1 MSDGRAERDQVVREN
16 EALRRRVAALEAEA
30 ERCKAIPQSI
40 GDAVKFPDENP
51 SPVLRFAA
59 DGTLLY
65 ANASSTALLDRW
77 RCQIGGQPPHEV
89 RRTIIE
95 ALATGTNREI
105 EAGVGGIVY
114 ALALVPV
121 HGADYLNVYGSDI
134 TVRKKAADALR
145 ESEARNRATLYS
157 IGDAVIAVAADGCI
171 VQMNPVAEKLTG
183 WTEPEALGKPLAE
196 VFRIVNE
203 ETRAVVESPVERV
216 LREGVVVGLANHTLL
231 IAKDS
236 TERPIADSGAPIR
249 NEKGETTGVVL
260 VFRDQTEE
268 RRAERELRA
277 TEEQFRTFFDNAPI
291 GKCMTAP
298 EGRLLRVNPALSA
311 MLGYSVE
318 ELQTLS
324 FGPITHPDDLAETQK
339 AVRALLAG
347 ERDIWAMDKRFLAK
361 DGRPV
366 WTHVTTRLQRDDQ
379 GKPLHLLTHIQDIT
393 ERRATEARLVER
405 ETQFRATFE
414 QAAVGIAHVGLE
426 GAWLRVNQRLCD
438 IVGYTSDE
446 LLHKTFQDI
455 THPDDLDT
463 DNNYVRQILSGEI
476 QTYSMEKRY
485 IRKDRS
491 LVWINLTVGPV
502 RDDTGALKY
511 FVSVVEDISARK
523 RAQAELDVSQ
533 RRLISMINAI
543 TESAFL
549 MEPDGTILVAN
560 GAVAERLG
568 TTPAAMVGRSVFDS
582 LPSDLAQGRRLRM
595 AEVMQTRAVVHFED
609 CRGERHIWNSIYPVF
624 DAENAIRQLAVFG
637 YDITE
642 RKQAEEQIARLNSEL
657 EAKVVERTA
666 KLKDEMELIQ
676 KIISSSPVGVF
687 ACRADGPC
695 VVANPAIAAIS
706 GTSVE
711 KMLQLNFHELDSWK
725 ENGLFDKVQAALA
738 TGVDQ
743 RAEVHL
749 TTTFGRDAW
758 LNYTVTT
765 FERAGTP
772 HFLMMVED
780 ITDRKTKEEEIRL
793 SRQRLD
799 LHVKHTPLAVIEFT
813 RDGHIARW
821 NPAAAEIF
829 GFSEEEAVGQHW
841 TFIAPEE
848 VRGHLDGVWEGLVSQ
863 SGGGRSTNLNRHK
876 SGRTLRCEWFNTPLV
891 AADGTAMG
899 VASLVMDVTER
910 NLAQEDLARHRDH
923 LQELVQART
932 AELQVSEARLI
943 EAQRVAR
950 VGNWEWDVV
959 SDAISA
965 SEEFYRLFDV
975 EPERIARYQQFV
987 ECLHPDDRER
997 VGTEVNEALRQSRV
1011 YDTDYRV
1018 RLRDG
1023 RWRDI
1028 HARGELFTDVDGK
1041 PVRLAGTCLDITERK
1056 QAEAAVRESE
1066 ARYRATLYSIGD
1078 AVIATDAE
1086 SRIIG
1091 MNPVAERLTGWL
1103 EGEAQG
1109 KPLGEVFR
1117 IVNEETRAAVES
1129 PVTRVLREGQV
1140 VGLANHTLLIAKG
1153 GTERPIADSGAPI
1166 RDEKGETTGVVLVFR
1181 DQTEERRAGDAL
1193 RRSETILRAVIEGTT
1208 NLVCVKDQRGRII
1221 IANSAMTRFIGK
1233 PESEIIGKSDLEL
1246 VADAQQ
1252 AAKIL
1257 ENDRHIMATG
1267 DSQTVEETGKGAAG
1281 RWDYLFTKSP
1291 YHDLDGQVIGVIGI
1305 GTDITERK
1313 RAENALREQYAILRA
1328 ILQSTDSSVFSLDR
1342 EYRYTTFNDGHA
1354 ATMKALYG
1362 VDIQIGASLAEY
1374 QSVPEDW
1381 QLARKNLDR
1390 ALQGETFVKSAFS
1403 GDEVRSRR
1411 YFEISHSPI
1420 RTSANEIIG
1429 VSVYSRDVTE
1439 RKRAED
1445 EIRLLNVSL
1454 EQRVRDRT
1462 AQLEESNKELEA
1474 FSYSVS
1480 HDLRAPLRAID
1491 GFTRI
1496 LADDYASQ
1504 LDTEGQRL
1512 CSVVRGNTGKMSQ
1525 LIDDLLAFSRLGRA
1539 QMNLSD
1545 IDMGAMANA
1554 VFHELTTPESRARID
1569 FQVGDL
1575 PPAVADP
1582 TLMRQVWMNLLS
1594 NAIKFSSKRERAVI
1608 KVSARQKQGEIAYV
1622 VQDDGAGFDMQ
1633 YVDKVFGV
1641 FQRLH
1646 SSKEFEGTG
1655 VGLALVQRVIRRHG
1669 GRVWAEG
1676 EPDKGATIS
1685 FTLQEPGE

>member
-1 MSDGRAERDQVVREN
+1 MSDGTAEPDRLVREN
-16 EALRRRVAALEAEA
+16 EALRRRVAALEAES
-30 ERCKAIPQSI
+30 EHLKATLQSI

-59 DGTLLY
+59 DGTLVY
-65 ANASSTALLDRW
+65 ANASSAALLDQW
-77 RCQIGGQPPHEV
+77 RCQTGGRPPDEM
-89 RRTIIE
+89 RRTIVE
-95 ALATGTNREI
+95 AHSTRAGREV
-105 EAGVGGIVY
+105 EARAGGISY
-114 ALALVPV
+114 SLAVVPV
-121 HGADYLNVYGSDI
+121 HGASYVNVYGSDI
-134 TVRKKAADALR
+134 TVRKKAADVLR
-145 ESEARNRATLYS
+145 ESEARHRATLYS
-157 IGDAVIAVAADGCI
+157 IGDAVIAVTADGCLS
-171 VQMNPVAEKLTG
+171 QMNPVAEKLTG
-183 WTEPEALGKPLAE
+183 WTETEALGKPLAE

-203 ETRAVVESPVERV
+203 ETRTSVESPVGRV
-216 LREGVVVGLANHTLL
+216 LRDGVVVGLANHTLL
-231 IAKDS
+231 IAKDGK
-236 TERPIADSGAPIR
+236 ECPIADSGAPIR
-249 NEKGETTGVVL
+249 NEEGKTTGVVL

-298 EGRLLRVNPALSA
+298 DGRLLRVNPTLSA

-361 DGRPV
+361 DGRQV

-666 KLKDEMELIQ
+666 ELKDEMELIQ

-711 KMLQLNFHELDSWK
+711 KMLQLNFRELGSWK
-725 ENGLFDKVQAALA
+725 ENGLFDSVQTALA

-743 RAEVHL
+743 SAEVHL

-758 LNYTVTT
+758 LSYSVTT
-765 FERAGTP
+765 FDRAGTP

-799 LHVKHTPLAVIEFT
+799 LHVKHTPLAVVEFT
-813 RDGHIARW
+813 RDGQIARW

-841 TFIAPEE
+841 TLIVPEE
-848 VRGHLDGVWEGLVSQ
+848 VWGQLDGVWEGLFSQ

-876 SGRTLRCEWFNTPLV
+876 SGRTLHCEWFNTPLV

-910 NLAQEDLARHRDH
+910 NLAQEELARHRDH

-943 EAQRVAR
+943 EAQRVAHL
-950 VGNWEWDVV
+950 GNWEWDAVR
-959 SDAISA
+959 DKISG
-965 SEEFYRLFDV
+965 SEEFYRLFDLA
-975 EPERIARYQQFV
+975 PEEIARFSQFV
-987 ECLHPDDRER
+987 ERLHPDDRER
-997 VGTEVNEALRQSRV
+997 VQQDVAKALHLDRP

-1018 RLRDG
+1018 KLRDG
-1023 RWRDI
+1023 GWRDI
-1028 HARGELFTDVDGK
+1028 NARGHVLVDEAGK
-1041 PVRLAGTCLDITERK
+1041 PLRMVGTCLDITERRR
-1056 QAEAAVRESE
+1056 AEAAVRESE

-1086 SRIIG
+1086 SRVIG

-1109 KPLGEVFR
+1109 KPLREVFR
-1117 IVNEETRAAVES
+1117 IVNEETRAVVES

-1140 VGLANHTLLIAKG
+1140 VGLANHTLLVAKDG
-1153 GTERPIADSGAPI
+1153 AERPIADSGAPI
-1166 RDEKGETTGVVLVFR
+1166 CDQKGETTGVVLVFR
-1181 DQTEERRAGDAL
+1181 DQTEERRAGDSL
-1193 RRSETILRAVIEGTT
+1193 RRSEAILRAVIEGTT
-1208 NLVCVKDQRGRII
+1208 NLVCVKDQQGRVI

-1246 VADAQQ
+1246 VADARQ

-1257 ENDRHIMATG
+1257 ENDRRIMATG
-1267 DSQTVEETGKGAAG
+1267 DSQTVEETGEGPAG

-1313 RAENALREQYAILRA
+1313 RAE
-1328 ILQSTDSSVFSLDR
+1328 
-1342 EYRYTTFNDGHA
+1342 
-1354 ATMKALYG
+1354 
-1362 VDIQIGASLAEY
+1362 
-1374 QSVPEDW
+1374 
-1381 QLARKNLDR
+1381 
-1390 ALQGETFVKSAFS
+1390 
-1403 GDEVRSRR
+1403 DEVRRL
-1411 YFEISHSPI
+1411 
-1420 RTSANEIIG
+1420 N
-1429 VSVYSRDVTE
+1429 TE
-1439 RKRAED
+1439 
-1445 EIRLLNVSL
+1445 L
-1454 EQRVRDRT
+1454 ERRVRDRT

-1496 LADDYASQ
+1496 LANDYAPH
-1504 LDTEGQRL
+1504 LDTEGQRF
-1512 CSVVRGNTGKMSQ
+1512 CSVIHENTRKMSQ

-1539 QMNLSD
+1539 EMNLSR
-1545 IDMGAMANA
+1545 IDMGTMANSI
-1554 VFHELTTPESRARID
+1554 FHELTTPESRARID
-1569 FQVGDL
+1569 FQVGTL

-1608 KVSARQKQGEIAYV
+1608 KVSARQSEGESIFV
-1622 VQDDGAGFDMQ
+1622 VQDNGAGFDMQ
-1633 YVDKVFGV
+1633 YVGKVFGV

-1655 VGLALVQRVIRRHG
+1655 VGLALVQRVIHRHG

-1676 EPDKGATIS
+1676 KTDRGATFS
-1685 FTLQEPGE
+1685 FALQERGA

>member
-361 DGRPV
+361 DGRQV

-393 ERRATEARLVER
+393 ERK
-405 ETQFRATFE
+405 
-414 QAAVGIAHVGLE
+414 H
-426 GAWLRVNQRLCD
+426 
-438 IVGYTSDE
+438 
-446 LLHKTFQDI
+446 
-455 THPDDLDT
+455 
-463 DNNYVRQILSGEI
+463 
-476 QTYSMEKRY
+476 
-485 IRKDRS
+485 
-491 LVWINLTVGPV
+491 
-502 RDDTGALKY
+502 
-511 FVSVVEDISARK
+511 
-523 RAQAELDVSQ
+523 
-533 RRLISMINAI
+533 
-543 TESAFL
+543 
-549 MEPDGTILVAN
+549 
-560 GAVAERLG
+560 
-568 TTPAAMVGRSVFDS
+568 
-582 LPSDLAQGRRLRM
+582 
-595 AEVMQTRAVVHFED
+595 
-609 CRGERHIWNSIYPVF
+609 
-624 DAENAIRQLAVFG
+624 
-637 YDITE
+637 
-642 RKQAEEQIARLNSEL
+642 AEEQIARLNSEL

-666 KLKDEMELIQ
+666 KLRDEMELIQ

-695 VVANPAIAAIS
+695 LVANPAIAAIS

-711 KMLQLNFHELDSWK
+711 KMLQLNFRELGSWK
-725 ENGLFDKVQAALA
+725 ENGLFDSVQTALA

-743 RAEVHL
+743 STEVHL

-758 LNYTVTT
+758 LNYSVTT
-765 FERAGTP
+765 FDRAGTP

-799 LHVKHTPLAVIEFT
+799 LHVKHTPLAVVEFT

-821 NPAAAEIF
+821 NPAAVEIF

-841 TFIAPEE
+841 TLIVPEE
-848 VRGHLDGVWEGLVSQ
+848 VWGQLDGVWEGLFSQ